1 MRKICAFVMLCIGIA
16 SVWAADTFCEQRPF
30 TGRYTA
36 APADITD
43 EQQLANYPVIWVD
56 VEHGCFSLSFGGM
69 FSYMGEGTCTL
80 ENGQLVCWE
89 FPERY
94 RMFSVEDSKH
104 LRYIGSE
111 QPRGTPLEAYYA
123 ALLPD
128 GEEVDFAERLL
139 EGKVLRYLDE
149 QTILEGWAG

>member
-1 MRKICAFVMLCIGIA
+1 MRKICAIVMLCIGLA
-16 SVWAADTFCEQRPF
+16 CGWAADAFCEQRPL

-36 APADITD
+36 APAGITD
-43 EQQLANYPVIWVD
+43 EGEIANYPVIWVD
-56 VEHGCFSLSFGGM
+56 AEHGCFSLSFGGM
-69 FSYMGEGTCTL
+69 FSSMREGTCTFAD
-80 ENGQLVCWE
+80 GQLVCWE

-94 RMFSVEDSKH
+94 RMFAVEDSKH

-111 QPRGTPLEAYYA
+111 QPLGTPLEEYYA

-149 QTILEGWAG
+149 RTILEGWAG

>member
-1 MRKICAFVMLCIGIA
+1 
-16 SVWAADTFCEQRPF
+16 
-30 TGRYTA
+30 
-36 APADITD
+36 
-43 EQQLANYPVIWVD
+43 
-56 VEHGCFSLSFGGM
+56 M

-94 RMFSVEDSKH
+94 HMFSVEDSKH